1 MSDLNSVVIPKPQ
14 RLSVSETSDGL
25 VQVTIQLR
33 KRKIVVSE
41 TNYFS
46 SFRQGNLLN
55 ELDKE
60 FNVIADNGKEPKP
73 KDDQQ
78 IVQENLLL
86 NVWAPLASC
95 SSGDVPT
102 KEEFLRMPEVD
113 IQFWV
118 ETAKE
123 LGIKF
128 PWLEV
133 LEQAVEQA
141 GKEAQKKVKKS
152 LKE

>member
-1 MSDLNSVVIPKPQ
+1 MSDVNSVVIPKPQ
-14 RLSVSETSDGL
+14 RLSVSETDDGL

-33 KRKIVVSE
+33 KRKIVVTE

-46 SFRQGNLLN
+46 SFRQGDLITQ
-55 ELDKE
+55 LDKE

-73 KDDQQ
+73 KPDQQ

-95 SSGDVPT
+95 STGDVPT
-102 KEEFLRMPEVD
+102 KDEFLRMPELD

-123 LGIKF
+123 LGVKF
-128 PWLEV
+128 PWLDA
-133 LEQAVEQA
+133 LEQAVENA
-141 GKEAQKKVKKS
+141 GKEAQKKVRKS
-152 LKE
+152 LKG